1 MGTALVIGG
10 ILLGALLIGAAVAC
24 VAKAVLDSP
33 LSQGVAQ
40 GSSTYKGG
48 FDLSHPTGVALLVAA
63 T

>member
-1 MGTALVIGG
+1 MGTALVIAG
-10 ILLGALLIGAAVAC
+10 IFGGALLIGAAVAL

-33 LSQGVAQ
+33 LSQ